1 MAGDAGL
8 KTLAATCQRPVSQA
22 AETETPNG
30 STELALTVQPEGYA
44 VDLHVKVLDEGVVER
59 AKARGLDALVYAPH
73 FTRLPEIRRQA
84 DAFSDEELTVFPARE
99 VFTGTWQQRR
109 HVLAIGLEEPI
120 PDFITFDGAMRELNQ
135 QDAAVLVPHPG
146 FLNVSLG
153 LDDIEA
159 YDDVIDALEVYN
171 PKQLSHHRD
180 RAQSFTSETG
190 HEPFVSSYAHVRGTV
205 GEAYVTFAEAF
216 DDVAALSAALK
227 NDVERSLFH
236 RDGLSHDIRRA
247 VEWAH
252 LGLEN
257 TWGKFDRL
265 MLQGT
270 EPTHPDHVAYGG
282 RFDDVKVY

>member
-1 MAGDAGL
+1 MADI
-8 KTLAATCQRPVSQA
+8 CQLSISQA
-22 AETETPNG
+22 AETETPNA
-30 STELALTVQPEGYA
+30 STEIAFIVQPEGYA
-44 VDLHVKVLDEGVVER
+44 VDLHVKVLDDGVVER

-84 DAFSDEELTVFPARE
+84 AAFSDEELTVFPARE
-99 VFTGTWQQRR
+99 IFTGTWQQRR
-109 HVLAIGLEEPI
+109 HVLALGLDEPI
-120 PDFITFDGAMRELNQ
+120 PDFITFDGAMRELDR

-153 LDDIEA
+153 LDDIKA
-159 YDDVIDALEVYN
+159 YEDIIDALEVYN

-180 RAQSFTSETG
+180 RAQSFASKTG
-190 HEPFVSSYAHVRGTV
+190 HEPFASSYAHVRGTV
-205 GEAYVTFAEAF
+205 GEAYVTFVEAF
-216 DDVAALSAALK
+216 EDVAALSAGLQ
-227 NDVERSLFH
+227 NDLERSLFH
-236 RDGLSHDIRRA
+236 RDGVSHDFRRA

-282 RFDDVKVY
+282 RFDDVRVY

>member
-1 MAGDAGL
+1 MACDAGV
-8 KTLAATCQRPVSQA
+8 KTLADICQLSISQA
-22 AETETPNG
+22 AETETPNA
-30 STELALTVQPEGYA
+30 STEIAFIVQPEGYA
-44 VDLHVKVLDEGVVER
+44 VDLHVKVLDDGVVER

-84 DAFSDEELTVFPARE
+84 AAFSDEELTVFPARE
-99 VFTGTWQQRR
+99 IFTGTWHQRR
-109 HVLAIGLEEPI
+109 HVLALGLDEPI
-120 PDFITFDGAMRELNQ
+120 PDFITFDGAMRELDR

-153 LDDIEA
+153 LDDIKA
-159 YDDVIDALEVYN
+159 YENVIDALEVYN

-180 RAQSFTSETG
+180 RAQSFASETG
-190 HEPFVSSYAHVRGTV
+190 HEPFASSYAHVRGTV

-216 DDVAALSAALK
+216 EDVAALSAGLQ
-227 NDVERSLFH
+227 NDLERSLFH
-236 RDGLSHDIRRA
+236 RDGASHDFRRA

-282 RFDDVKVY
+282 RFDDVRVY